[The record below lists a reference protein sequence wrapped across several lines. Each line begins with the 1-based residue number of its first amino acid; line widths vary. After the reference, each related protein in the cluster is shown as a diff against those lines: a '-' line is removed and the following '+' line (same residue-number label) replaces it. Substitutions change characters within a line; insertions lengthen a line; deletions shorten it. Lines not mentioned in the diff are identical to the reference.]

1 MSNLFQSPYQLMN
14 LLQGMRLRAI
24 GLLILVSWIPACS
37 GPLVGVTVVDER
49 TALENQVL
57 GTYQEL
63 NQQVMLVASVRYIDP
78 KGKLKQTQE
87 LPPGKKDVVR
97 ALQRVSFNKDDL
109 NRYKS
114 LGIIGE
120 NNEGGVTL
128 LEPEKVQPDDRAFV
142 ENLIKEENED
152 RLEIMSR
159 IVETNETL
167 TPSELPRVHK
177 MFAAL
182 NRDKALKGER
192 IQLDNGTWTQ
202 KDATP

>member
-1 MSNLFQSPYQLMN
+1 MSFLTLTPDRTVHTFSFNPSS
-14 LLQGMRLRAI
+14 
-24 GLLILVSWIPACS
+24 LILLLLLLAFFPACS

-142 ENLIKEENED
+142 ENLMKEENED

-159 IVETNETL
+159 IIETNETL

-202 KDATP
+202 KDPTP

>member
-1 MSNLFQSPYQLMN
+1 MSHPPLSPQSTAHTFFFHPKSLVMMT
-14 LLQGMRLRAI
+14 LLLTT
-24 GLLILVSWIPACS
+24 LTACG

-152 RLEIMSR
+152 RLAIMSR
-159 IVETNETL
+159 IIETNETL

>member
-1 MSNLFQSPYQLMN
+1 MSYPPLSPQSTSHTFFFHPMPLVMMT
-14 LLQGMRLRAI
+14 LLLAF
-24 GLLILVSWIPACS
+24 LTACG

-128 LEPEKVQPDDRAFV
+128 LDPEKVQPDDRAFV

-152 RLEIMSR
+152 RLAIMSR
-159 IVETNETL
+159 IIETNETL

>member
-1 MSNLFQSPYQLMN
+1 MSYHLVSLFTRRDP
-14 LLQGMRLRAI
+14 LRFTHFKGI
-24 GLLILVSWIPACS
+24 VFLILVSWLTGCG

-109 NRYKS
+109 NHYKS

-128 LEPEKVQPDDRAFV
+128 LEPEKVQPGDRAFV
-142 ENLIKEENED
+142 ENLVKEENED
-152 RLEIMSR
+152 RLVIMSR
-159 IVETNETL
+159 IIETNETL
-167 TPSELPRVHK
+167 APTDLPRVHK

-192 IQLDNGTWTQ
+192 IQLDSGQWIQ
-202 KDATP
+202 KDSTS

>member
-1 MSNLFQSPYQLMN
+1 MSHPPLSPQSTAHTFFFHPKSLVMIT
-14 LLQGMRLRAI
+14 LLLTT
-24 GLLILVSWIPACS
+24 LTACG

-152 RLEIMSR
+152 RLAIMSR

>member
-1 MSNLFQSPYQLMN
+1 MSHPPLSPQSTAHTFFFHPKSLVMMT
-14 LLQGMRLRAI
+14 LLLTT
-24 GLLILVSWIPACS
+24 LTACG

-152 RLEIMSR
+152 RLAIMSR

>member
-1 MSNLFQSPYQLMN
+1 MHTLGVDPMN
-14 LLQGMRLRAI
+14 RIIPTLLLAFLTGC
-24 GLLILVSWIPACS
+24 G

-128 LEPEKVQPDDRAFV
+128 LEPEKVEPADRAFV
-142 ENLIKEENED
+142 ENLVMEENED
-152 RLEIMSR
+152 RLAIMSR
-159 IVETNETL
+159 IIETNETL
-167 TPSELPRVHK
+167 SPTDLPRVHK

-192 IQLDNGTWTQ
+192 IQLDNGQWIQ
-202 KDATP
+202 KDTTS